1 MKKAQFLGWFK
12 KAYPD
17 IRCTKST
24 AFDNVYV
31 INGRKVSY
39 VSIKE
44 DTQNVLFYGDSAV
57 TPCELDEDIV
67 MKCRDL
73 YGEPRVIF
81 QYSTTKVKLTQDKI
95 KDDLVVD
102 EDRVKTSKSEEKQPK
117 EKESID
123 DYNKESILS
132 IMKEKFGDKLKTVS
146 KYSKTETYVDE
157 ISGPILGD
165 QGLSP
170 NNKMR
175 YKFILYSDKTEI
187 KQILENFFN
196 LFN

>member
-67 MKCRDL
+67 MKCRNL
-73 YGEPRVIF
+73 YGDPRVVF
-81 QYSTTKVKLTQDKI
+81 QYS
-95 KDDLVVD
+95 
-102 EDRVKTSKSEEKQPK
+102 ENKSHLKNK
-117 EKESID
+117 EKELETSPEPEEKTVMEKKKETT
-123 DYNKESILS
+123 YNKDIIINTL
-132 IMKEKFGDKLKTVS
+132 KEHFGDRLKLIP
-146 KYSKTETYVDE
+146 KYFKVEVYVDE